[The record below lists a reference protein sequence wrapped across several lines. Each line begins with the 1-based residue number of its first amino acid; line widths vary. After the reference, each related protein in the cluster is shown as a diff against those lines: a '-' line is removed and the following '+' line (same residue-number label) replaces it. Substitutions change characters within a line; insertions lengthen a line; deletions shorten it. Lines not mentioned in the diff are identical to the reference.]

1 MFQIEN
7 SLFLGVLK
15 LRLITASL
23 QCAWILGHLK
33 NINFSFET
41 NGKLIVLGV
50 PILKHFRVVLLK
62 VEIVKA
68 QIIMKPVQP
77 SELLVICQM
86 MCFLCHISRRQEGKR
101 LVLKIDNPLNK
112 PNAFNF
118 GSPMYMPGRV
128 AQSVGHLTRK
138 SGVLGSIP
146 GRATYFFV
154 SPSAFSRRAV
164 VSYWRKYVHE
174 VLVNRLGGLSLPRKS
189 VVRLTDRPDMT
200 LDVYRGRKTT
210 IQQQQKKIPNEQ

>member
-1 MFQIEN
+1 M
-7 SLFLGVLK
+7 K
-15 LRLITASL
+15 Y
-23 QCAWILGHLK
+23 
-33 NINFSFET
+33 SF
-41 NGKLIVLGV
+41 NHPSG
-50 PILKHFRVVLLK
+50 FRAA
-62 VEIVKA
+62 E
-68 QIIMKPVQP
+68 
-77 SELLVICQM
+77 
-86 MCFLCHISRRQEGKR
+86 
-101 LVLKIDNPLNK
+101 
-112 PNAFNF
+112 
-118 GSPMYMPGRV
+118 PGRV

-146 GRATYFFV
+146 GLATYFRV

-210 IQQQQKKIPNEQ
+210 IQQYKKNQSSCLMITHVT